1 MPKALSTLLAENGIV
16 QHTDSANLSIKSA
29 ML

>member
-1 MPKALSTLLAENGIV
+1 MADFMDKFA
-16 QHTDSANLSIKSA
+16 DSANLSIKSA